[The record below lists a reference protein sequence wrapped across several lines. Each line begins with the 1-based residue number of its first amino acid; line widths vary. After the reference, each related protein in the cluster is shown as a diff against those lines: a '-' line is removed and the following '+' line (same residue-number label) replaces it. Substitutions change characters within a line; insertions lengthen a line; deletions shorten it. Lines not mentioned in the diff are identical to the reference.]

1 MIIGVVSG
9 LICALSV
16 FAYIQNVK
24 TESDTAR
31 TEALVRYGGE
41 QLEVCIAT
49 RDIAPGE
56 KVDSGNVSTKLWVAD
71 LLPENAVRSFS
82 DVSGKRATSII
93 LGGEV
98 ISTKRFEATE
108 TQMEIPEGLSA
119 ISLPAKTVQA
129 VGGAITQGMHVDV
142 YATGNST
149 TTLLARDVLVLSTSS
164 EGSTSKSNSSTAWVT
179 LAVESRFVQELIAA
193 SQKSEIYFVLP
204 SSDKKG

>member
-1 MIIGVVSG
+1 MIIGVISG

-16 FAYIQNVK
+16 FAYMQNIK
-24 TESDTAR
+24 TEYDTAR

-56 KVDSGNVSTKLWVAD
+56 KVDSGNVSTKLWIAD

-82 DVSGKRATSII
+82 EVSGKRATSTI

-108 TQMEIPEGLSA
+108 TEMEIPEGLSA
-119 ISLPAKTVQA
+119 ISLPAKTIQA

-142 YATGNST
+142 YATGNSS

-164 EGSTSKSNSSTAWVT
+164 EGTDSKSNSSTAWVT
-179 LAVESRFVQELIAA
+179 LAVASKSVQELIAA
-193 SQKSEIYFVLP
+193 SQKAEIYFVLP
-204 SSDKKG
+204 GSDKKG